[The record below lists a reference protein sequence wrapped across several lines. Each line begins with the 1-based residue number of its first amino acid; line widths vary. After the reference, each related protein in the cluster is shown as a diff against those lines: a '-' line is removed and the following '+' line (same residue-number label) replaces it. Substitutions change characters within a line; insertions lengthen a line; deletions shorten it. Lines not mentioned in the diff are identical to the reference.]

1 MILEDEKNYDVI
13 VVGAGHAGCEAALA
27 TSRLGKKT
35 LLLTMGLEHIAYMP
49 CNPAI
54 GGTGK
59 GQLVKEIDALGGEM
73 GILIDKTFIQ
83 SRMLNKSK
91 GPAVWSPRA
100 QADKKQYH
108 SEMRKTLENQ
118 RNLVLKEGECER
130 LLYEKE
136 KKENKKR
143 VRGVLLRSGE
153 EFEAKTVILAT
164 GTYLGSRVF
173 VSNRSKESG
182 PSGFPAATVLAKTL
196 KEDGF
201 GLRRFKT
208 GTPARVL
215 SHSIDYKKTT
225 EQPGDLNPIPFSY
238 INDEVGDINVSCWLV
253 YTNPE
258 LHRLVFENI
267 EKTAPYGGY
276 TTGVGTR
283 YCLSIEDKV
292 SRFPDRKR
300 HQIFLESEGLDTEEV
315 YIQGMSTSLP
325 EELQEQMYRM
335 IPGLEN
341 AVISKYAYS
350 IEYECLDPLVLTPS
364 LAHMEIYGLFCAGQI
379 NGTSGYEEAAAQGLI
394 AGINAA
400 RLLDSMPPF
409 TLSRSDAYIGVLIDD
424 LVTKGTNEPYRIM
437 TSRAEFRLFL
447 RQDNADLRLTEKG
460 YEIGLAS
467 KERYERYLKKK
478 KETED
483 EIARL
488 KNTKIPMK
496 KANVLLD
503 KLGSSPVIGSVSLAE
518 LLTRPE
524 VSIGDLTDICEETTK
539 INRAARE
546 QAEIEI
552 KYRGYI
558 EKQLQ
563 QISKFE
569 KLEKKRLPENIDYE
583 ALDGLRLEA
592 RQKLA
597 QIKPV
602 SLGQAARISGV
613 SPADISVLMI
623 HLTKNEY
630 HRT

>member
-1 MILEDEKNYDVI
+1 MREEETIFDVCVI
-13 VVGAGHAGCEAALA
+13 GAGHAGCEAALA
-27 TSRLGKKT
+27 SARLGKST
-35 LLLTMGLEHIAYMP
+35 LLLTIGMEQIAYMP
-49 CNPAI
+49 CNPSI

-73 GILIDKTFIQ
+73 GVVIDKAFIQ
-83 SRMLNKSK
+83 SRMLNRSK

-100 QADKKQYH
+100 QADKKHYH
-108 SEMRKTLENQ
+108 EEMKKTLEGQ
-118 RNLVLKEGECER
+118 ENLCLKEGEVER
-130 LLYEKE
+130 LLFEDLENRERKVCGVRLCTGETYEA
-136 KKENKKR
+136 
-143 VRGVLLRSGE
+143 
-153 EFEAKTVILAT
+153 EAVILAT
-164 GTYLGSRVF
+164 GTYLGSLVF
-173 VSNRSKESG
+173 VSSRSKASG
-182 PSGFPAATVLAKTL
+182 PSGFKAATELARTL

-201 GLRRFKT
+201 LLRRFKT
-208 GTPARVL
+208 GTPARIL
-215 SHSIDYKKTT
+215 SGSIDYGKMN
-225 EQPGDLNPIPFSY
+225 EQPGETPPIPFSY
-238 INDEVGDINVSCWLV
+238 LNDEVSNTNVSCWLV

-258 LHRLVFENI
+258 LHKLVFDNI

-276 TTGVGTR
+276 TTGVGPR

-300 HQIFLESEGLDTEEV
+300 HQIFLEPEGLDTDEV

-325 EELQEQMYRM
+325 EELQEKMYRM

-350 IEYECLDPLVLTPS
+350 IEYECLDPLSLTPA
-364 LAHMEIYGLFCAGQI
+364 LAYMGVEGLFCAGQI
-379 NGTSGYEEAAAQGLI
+379 NGTSGYEEAAAQGLM

-400 RLLDSMPPF
+400 RWLDGKNPF
-409 TLSRSDAYIGVLIDD
+409 ILNRSEAYIGVLIDD

-460 YEIGLAS
+460 YEAGLVS
-467 KERYERYLKKK
+467 ETRYRRYLEKKT
-478 KETED
+478 ETEK
-483 EIARL
+483 EINRL
-488 KNTKIPMK
+488 KNTKVSMD
-496 KANVLLD
+496 KANRLLES
-503 KLGSSPVIGSVSLAE
+503 LGCSPVTGSVTLAE

-524 VSIGDLTDICEETTK
+524 VNYDSLESIMDEPKCTHK
-539 INRAARE
+539 AAKE

-558 EKQLQ
+558 EKQIR

-569 KLEKKRLPENIDYE
+569 KLERKRLPDGIDYE
-583 ALDGLRLEA
+583 ALDGLRIEA
-592 RQKLA
+592 RQKLS
-597 QIKPV
+597 QIRPI

-623 HLTKNEY
+623 HLARAEAEKK
-630 HRT
+630 